1 MKHSL
6 LNLKYVNIFRNIQ
19 FISLNNSEIINNE
32 EYIRFSCLISWTALR
47 CEAHVE
53 FRRFSDVDVLAG
65 KGIIGHDPESRGAD
79 RNGFR
84 FTLVGT
90 PVRFSRHDGTW
101 STETSFLDESARRK
115 SVNLVEIVPFS
126 SFSPSF
132 LFFLTTGT
140 SDSFPSNL
148 LLALDIKT
156 DWWMRRNISFFLSGL
171 VGACVYLIM

>member
-1 MKHSL
+1 M
-6 LNLKYVNIFRNIQ
+6 
-19 FISLNNSEIINNE
+19 
-32 EYIRFSCLISWTALR
+32 
-47 CEAHVE
+47 E
-53 FRRFSDVDVLAG
+53 FRRFSDVDVLVG

-115 SVNLVEIVPFS
+115 SVNLVEIVPS
-126 SFSPSF
+126 SSPSF
-132 LFFLTTGT
+132 LFFLALRREHPTR
-140 SDSFPSNL
+140 FLNL

-156 DWWMRRNISFFLSGL
+156 DVTKLDEEKYFLFFFVVWYDL
-171 VGACVYLIM
+171 VDIQYIIYIFNDVKFAKFSLLILEWSRGKEVCEVKFVEIYI